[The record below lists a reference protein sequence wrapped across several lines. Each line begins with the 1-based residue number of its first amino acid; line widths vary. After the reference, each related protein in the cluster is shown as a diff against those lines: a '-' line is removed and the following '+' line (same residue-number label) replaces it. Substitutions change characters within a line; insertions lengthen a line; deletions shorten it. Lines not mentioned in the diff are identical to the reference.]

1 MEDDSIQE
9 WYYSSNVFD
18 AIIHLVNVANHNEE
32 AKEYFMVMMLLTMKL
47 VAKKCYAIS
56 VEGCSKIVAEIATV
70 INVRFC
76 LHTMGFLQNW
86 N

>member
-32 AKEYFMVMMLLTMKL
+32 AKEYFMVMMLLTLKL
-47 VAKKCYAIS
+47 
-56 VEGCSKIVAEIATV
+56 VAEIATV
-70 INVRFC
+70 INVRF
-76 LHTMGFLQNW
+76 
-86 N
+86 